1 MASDQS
7 ARQYTAWLRHRSL
20 GEELLNRAVA
30 SSPTFTNAMEPWQAE
45 EVGALDSD
53 CSDTELRETI
63 ERRMEAVCGMVP
75 ARVER
80 IELGDPVPA
89 SKN

>member
-1 MASDQS
+1 
-7 ARQYTAWLRHRSL
+7 
-20 GEELLNRAVA
+20 
-30 SSPTFTNAMEPWQAE
+30 MEPWQAE